1 MFAVNS
7 LKQIQG
13 NLNAASKKKRLTD
26 TIHSID
32 SFSQFSYSKPPS
44 YSEFLTE
51 LDAACTEGDKLAQQ
65 AIERLAPEMAKELRR
80 HKGWGKPKL
89 CIEVAEGNVNVLQD
103 ADTLAN
109 PDAELPAKLI
119 QHVLGSVEEYVQ
131 NSDSGPE
138 EYSSCSRH

>member
-1 MFAVNS
+1 M
-7 LKQIQG
+7 
-13 NLNAASKKKRLTD
+13 
-26 TIHSID
+26 H
-32 SFSQFSYSKPPS
+32 
-44 YSEFLTE
+44 
-51 LDAACTEGDKLAQQ
+51 KLAQQ

-80 HKGWGKPKL
+80 HKEWGKPKL

-138 EYSSCSRH
+138 EYSRKPW